1 MCLPE
6 FNWAIILLP
15 NISNNTEGSPIYCP
29 RMNSDEKNI
38 LSPYHEEGKE
48 KLTRPSVFE
57 TMASQNDCWAL

>member
-15 NISNNTEGSPIYCP
+15 NISNNTERSPIYCP

-48 KLTRPSVFE
+48 KLTRP
-57 TMASQNDCWAL
+57 